1 MSFFQF
7 SILKKSKNSNARS
20 GIIKTP
26 NGIIETPC
34 FVPVAT
40 NATIKS
46 CTSEQINEI
55 GIDLM
60 FCNTYHMSVY
70 PGTDI
75 VKNAGGLH
83 KFMGRNKPI
92 ITDSGGFQ
100 IFSLMY
106 GGVTEEIKSK
116 GLKNKEN
123 TVLLLN
129 EEGVFFRSYHDGK
142 KIFLS
147 PEISINFQKELG
159 ADIII
164 PLDELLPYHTEEEEF
179 KNSFYRTHR
188 WQLRSLEEHKKNIQ
202 NQAIYGV
209 VHGGILSEYRKLSC
223 EILSK
228 NDFNGYAIGGSLGKS
243 TSDVI
248 FVLDSTVRYLSY
260 EKPRHLL
267 GIADLRTIEEAIK
280 SGIDTFDSAYP
291 TKCARHGFL
300 FSDNGP
306 IKIGQSKWKNFH
318 EKISDAPYC
327 KNYSAS
333 YLHSLYKKKEA
344 LYANLASLHNI
355 WYLNNLCKKI
365 RESI

>member
-1 MSFFQF
+1 MNYFKF
-7 SILKKSKNSNARS
+7 SILKKSNISNARS
-20 GIIKTP
+20 GIIETP
-26 NGIIETPC
+26 HGIIETPC

-46 CTSEQINEI
+46 CTSEQIDEI
-55 GIDLM
+55 AIDLM
-60 FCNTYHMSVY
+60 FCNTYHMMVY
-70 PGTDI
+70 PGTKI
-75 VKNAGGLH
+75 VQNAGGLH
-83 KFMGRNKPI
+83 QFMKRKNPI

-116 GLKNKEN
+116 GLKNQAN
-123 TVLLLN
+123 TVVSLN
-129 EEGVFFRSYHDGK
+129 EEGVFFRSYRDGK

-147 PEISINFQKELG
+147 PEISIQSQKELG

-164 PLDELLPYHTEEEEF
+164 PLDELLPYHSEEERF

-188 WQLRSLEEHKKNIQ
+188 WQLRSLNEHKKNIK

-209 VHGGILSEYRKLSC
+209 VHGGVLPEYRKLSC

-228 NDFNGYAIGGSLGKS
+228 NDFDGFAIGGSLGININDIVLVLNS
-243 TSDVI
+243 TI
-248 FVLDSTVRYLSY
+248 KYLSD

-267 GIADLRTIEEAIK
+267 GIADLPTLKEAIK

-291 TKCARHGFL
+291 TKCARHGLL
-300 FSDNGP
+300 FSDEGP
-306 IKIGQSKWKNFH
+306 IKIGQSRWQDYH
-318 EKISDAPYC
+318 EKISNAPFC
-327 KNYSAS
+327 KNYTAA

-355 WYLNNLCKKI
+355 WYLNDLCKKI